1 MADVKSSEPVPLDTI
16 PVSPNGPM
24 TDATNGA
31 TNGDKVVTVFD
42 DPANFNVKHQL
53 QHTWTLWFTKPPNG
67 KQDWNELLKEVISFN
82 SVEEFWGIYNNI
94 TPASELAQKSDY
106 HLFKS
111 GVRPEWEDPQNKHG
125 GRWHYTFKNGK
136 ANDEVWLNIMLAAI
150 GEMLEDEPD
159 NEIMGVVI
167 NIRKAFWRVGLW
179 TRTAGQPPKGRKD
192 EGADRDEGKRRLERI
207 GRHFKDILKLP
218 SQEQI
223 EFSGHADSA
232 HQGSSRAKAKYSV

>member
-82 SVEEFWGIYNNI
+82 SVEEFWGIYVSCI
-94 TPASELAQKSDY
+94 HLHSQAVGGAWQSTTY
-106 HLFKS
+106 H
-111 GVRPEWEDPQNKHG
+111 
-125 GRWHYTFKNGK
+125 
-136 ANDEVWLNIMLAAI
+136 
-150 GEMLEDEPD
+150 
-159 NEIMGVVI
+159 
-167 NIRKAFWRVGLW
+167 
-179 TRTAGQPPKGRKD
+179 
-192 EGADRDEGKRRLERI
+192 
-207 GRHFKDILKLP
+207 
-218 SQEQI
+218 
-223 EFSGHADSA
+223 
-232 HQGSSRAKAKYSV
+232 